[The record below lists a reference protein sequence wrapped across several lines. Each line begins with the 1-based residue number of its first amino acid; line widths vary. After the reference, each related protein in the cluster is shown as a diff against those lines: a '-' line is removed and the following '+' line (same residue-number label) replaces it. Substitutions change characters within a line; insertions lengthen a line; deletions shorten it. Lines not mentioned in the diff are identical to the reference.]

1 MKKFSVTTLLLISL
15 VLSLVVFEIADA
27 TAPVSAPAKAPLQAP
42 PGGIFISFI
51 YLLIILT
58 FLHIIF

>member
-51 YLLIILT
+51 YLLIMHLG
-58 FLHIIF
+58 LCM